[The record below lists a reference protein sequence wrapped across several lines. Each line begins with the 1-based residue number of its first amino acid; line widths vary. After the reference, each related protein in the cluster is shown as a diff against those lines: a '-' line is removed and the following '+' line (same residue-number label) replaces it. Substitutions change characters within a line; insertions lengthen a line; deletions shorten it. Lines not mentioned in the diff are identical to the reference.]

1 MVLLKRL
8 LLWSICLHGLI
19 LITFAHSGG
28 FLFML
33 DLAFLSASTEFFDE
47 RNFNPFTL
55 DIIHNIGFV
64 VTLSFLGKLF
74 TVIALFIKRKKRFF
88 ILSFIG
94 LIQLWLSFFYLAYD
108 FRNNNEAYTAFI
120 TGLPFL
126 ILSIL
131 FILFSYMQWKNQTVR
146 V

>member
-8 LLWSICLHGLI
+8 LLWTICLQGLI
-19 LITFAHSGG
+19 FIALGHGG
-28 FLFML
+28 GVLFFL
-33 DLAFLSASTEFFDE
+33 DLFALVEFTAFVNEK
-47 RNFNPFTL
+47 NFNPFTL
-55 DIIHNIGFV
+55 DIAHNIGFV

-74 TVIALFIKRKKRFF
+74 IVIALFIKRKRRFL

-108 FRNNNEAYTAFI
+108 FPNNKESYTAFI

-126 ILSIL
+126 ILSVL
-131 FILFSYMQWKNQTVR
+131 FIILVCVQRKNQTVGA
-146 V
+146 